1 MKGYHGTMR
10 HYLDLVTISGKVHRR
25 QSRMTRICIVLA
37 VFLVS
42 VLFGLADM
50 YLRGMTEQ
58 TMHQNGD
65 WHCRFF
71 GIEEE
76 TAAKIAAR
84 PDTELCGWQGVI
96 SQDAGFTWKE
106 QPVSVAGM
114 EEEMFSQ
121 ICLGSFLS
129 GHFPVSEGE
138 AAVPESLAEEG
149 GLSAGDQI
157 TLKSSD
163 GRTAQL
169 TVTGVFSDETAAWVA
184 GNTKTL
190 WVTPES
196 LPRLASNGRP
206 QWQYVVRF
214 SLLAD
219 IPSAIEEIE
228 ENNSIAKEQVL
239 INQELLSVLGKL
251 PGSNM
256 SQMYSMAF
264 LLSLVVM
271 GTCVMMISSS
281 LGSNIS
287 QRTEFF
293 GVLRCLGASR
303 RQILRF
309 VRREALQWCIAAIPM
324 GIGLGLITVWGLCSV
339 MRNLSPVWFGYM
351 PVWGISWPGIGAAA
365 VLGVVTVLLAARAP
379 AKQAARVSPLEAVT
393 GSRRQ
398 EAVFRHGADT
408 RFWHVETA
416 LGIHHAW
423 AKRRGC
429 LLMTGAFA
437 ACITLFLGFCTG
449 VPFMKQAFMPKEWT
463 PELSIVS
470 DTNTCSIPAERRDDV
485 AANPS
490 VRRVFG
496 RMFAYG
502 VPASFGGDTYSSN
515 LISYEAYQFA
525 WTKEELAAGSVD
537 DVARTPGL
545 VLMVSKGDTRV
556 KPGDTIT
563 LTIQGR
569 QQSVTVGGI
578 LEDSPLAREDDRET
592 LICSEETFTRLTGE
606 TGYTILDVQFRLG
619 ADSEDAAAVEA
630 LFEGGVSFQ
639 NQFTQVQQQR
649 RLYYAFSVLIYGF
662 LSVIVAITVFHI
674 MNTINMG
681 AAARARQYGF
691 MRAIGMSGRQ
701 LTRMVAAEAA
711 VYAVG
716 GTALGS
722 IGGLGL
728 HWFFYS
734 SLVTRTFGIPWEIPW
749 PELCLIVGIILA
761 TAALSVRG
769 PAKRLQ
775 EMSIAE
781 NISTQ

>member
-1 MKGYHGTMR
+1 
-10 HYLDLVTISGKVHRR
+10 
-25 QSRMTRICIVLA
+25 
-37 VFLVS
+37 
-42 VLFGLADM
+42 
-50 YLRGMTEQ
+50 MTEQ
-58 TMHQNGD
+58 TMHQNGGLALQVLWD
-65 WHCRFF
+65 R
-71 GIEEE
+71 GRDSGQ
-76 TAAKIAAR
+76 IAAR

-293 GVLRCLGASR
+293 GVLRCLGASAGRSCVLSDGR
-303 RQILRF
+303 RCSGVLR
-309 VRREALQWCIAAIPM
+309 RSPM

-423 AKRRGC
+423 AKRR
-429 LLMTGAFA
+429 A
-437 ACITLFLGFCTG
+437 
-449 VPFMKQAFMPKEWT
+449 
-463 PELSIVS
+463 
-470 DTNTCSIPAERRDDV
+470 
-485 AANPS
+485 
-490 VRRVFG
+490 VF
-496 RMFAYG
+496 
-502 VPASFGGDTYSSN
+502 
-515 LISYEAYQFA
+515 
-525 WTKEELAAGSVD
+525 
-537 DVARTPGL
+537 
-545 VLMVSKGDTRV
+545 
-556 KPGDTIT
+556 
-563 LTIQGR
+563 
-569 QQSVTVGGI
+569 
-578 LEDSPLAREDDRET
+578 
-592 LICSEETFTRLTGE
+592 
-606 TGYTILDVQFRLG
+606 
-619 ADSEDAAAVEA
+619 
-630 LFEGGVSFQ
+630 
-639 NQFTQVQQQR
+639 
-649 RLYYAFSVLIYGF
+649 
-662 LSVIVAITVFHI
+662 
-674 MNTINMG
+674 
-681 AAARARQYGF
+681 
-691 MRAIGMSGRQ
+691 
-701 LTRMVAAEAA
+701 
-711 VYAVG
+711 
-716 GTALGS
+716 
-722 IGGLGL
+722 
-728 HWFFYS
+728 
-734 SLVTRTFGIPWEIPW
+734 
-749 PELCLIVGIILA
+749 
-761 TAALSVRG
+761 
-769 PAKRLQ
+769 
-775 EMSIAE
+775 
-781 NISTQ
+781 

>member
-76 TAAKIAAR
+76 TAAQIAAR

-309 VRREALQWCIAAIPM
+309 VPTGGAAVVYCGDPYGDWTWIDNGVGTVFGHEKPESCLVRLYACVGDQLARHRRCCCTWSGYGSAGCPGSGKAGRQ
-324 GIGLGLITVWGLCSV
+324 S
-339 MRNLSPVWFGYM
+339 LSPGGGY
-351 PVWGISWPGIGAAA
+351 G
-365 VLGVVTVLLAARAP
+365 
-379 AKQAARVSPLEAVT
+379 KQKT
-393 GSRRQ
+393 GGS
-398 EAVFRHGADT
+398 FPT
-408 RFWHVETA
+408 R
-416 LGIHHAW
+416 G
-423 AKRRGC
+423 
-429 LLMTGAFA
+429 
-437 ACITLFLGFCTG
+437 
-449 VPFMKQAFMPKEWT
+449 
-463 PELSIVS
+463 
-470 DTNTCSIPAERRDDV
+470 
-485 AANPS
+485 
-490 VRRVFG
+490 
-496 RMFAYG
+496 
-502 VPASFGGDTYSSN
+502 
-515 LISYEAYQFA
+515 
-525 WTKEELAAGSVD
+525 
-537 DVARTPGL
+537 
-545 VLMVSKGDTRV
+545 
-556 KPGDTIT
+556 
-563 LTIQGR
+563 
-569 QQSVTVGGI
+569 
-578 LEDSPLAREDDRET
+578 
-592 LICSEETFTRLTGE
+592 
-606 TGYTILDVQFRLG
+606 
-619 ADSEDAAAVEA
+619 
-630 LFEGGVSFQ
+630 
-639 NQFTQVQQQR
+639 
-649 RLYYAFSVLIYGF
+649 
-662 LSVIVAITVFHI
+662 
-674 MNTINMG
+674 
-681 AAARARQYGF
+681 
-691 MRAIGMSGRQ
+691 
-701 LTRMVAAEAA
+701 
-711 VYAVG
+711 
-716 GTALGS
+716 
-722 IGGLGL
+722 
-728 HWFFYS
+728 
-734 SLVTRTFGIPWEIPW
+734 
-749 PELCLIVGIILA
+749 
-761 TAALSVRG
+761 
-769 PAKRLQ
+769 
-775 EMSIAE
+775 
-781 NISTQ
+781 